1 MTCLKNCKKD
11 QYNFVFCN
19 DNYNGYKY
27 IPNSNLDTCQRDDL
41 EDYYPEGC
49 EICKNAFD
57 CCADNISDCCKRTG
71 TPYPTSSPTSQP
83 TLLCGMGE
91 DIHYFQESDMCH
103 FLETRNT
110 DITTMFDKSMM
121 CCSSKRNECCLVKTK
136 EILLGSGC
144 FVLFVILCLYM
155 HFRQDCRKV
164 VPETQQPKK
173 KDMKHIKILP
183 V

>member
-1 MTCLKNCKKD
+1 MTCLDNCNKD
-11 QYNFVFCN
+11 QYHFVFCN

-27 IPNSNLDTCQRDDL
+27 VPNSDISTCQR
-41 EDYYPEGC
+41 ENIEEYYKAGC
-49 EICKNAFD
+49 DICKNAFD
-57 CCADNISDCCKRTG
+57 CCSDNISDCCKRTG
-71 TPYPTSSPTSQP
+71 TPYPTSPPSSQP
-83 TLLCGMGE
+83 TLLCGKGE

-136 EILLGSGC
+136 EILIGSGC
-144 FVLFVILCLYM
+144 FVLFVILCLYTR
-155 HFRQDCRKV
+155 FSQDSRKV
-164 VPETQQPKK
+164 VPDTQPPIK
-173 KDMKHIKILP
+173 KDMNHNKILP